1 MRHANK
7 VENLTHT
14 QDKAVETV
22 PEEAQ
27 TLNLLCKDLNP
38 LF

>member
-7 VENLTHT
+7 VESWTHT
-14 QDKAVETV
+14 REKAVEPV

-27 TLNLLCKDLNP
+27 KLNLLRKDLNP